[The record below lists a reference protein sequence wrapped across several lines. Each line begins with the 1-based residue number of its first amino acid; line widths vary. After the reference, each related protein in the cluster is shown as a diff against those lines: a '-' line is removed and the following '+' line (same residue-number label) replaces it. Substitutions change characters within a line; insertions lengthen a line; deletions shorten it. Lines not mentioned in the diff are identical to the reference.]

1 MRMES
6 APVLEAFSRCCEDG
20 WLQGWHERNGGNLTY
35 RLTEEEASLCR
46 EDFDFSRPWQ
56 PVGAALPV
64 LAGACFLATGSGK
77 YFRNVPLDPR
87 GNLCVVEIN
96 ETGDA
101 WRMVWGMEAGGRPTS
116 ELPTHL
122 MNHAVRMEATGGLSR
137 VIYHAHPA
145 NTVALTYVLPLTD
158 RDFSR
163 ALWKSETECPIVF
176 PRGVGVVPW
185 MVPGG
190 TEIALA
196 SCEKM
201 KEYDAVIWAHH
212 GMFVSGRDFDEAFG
226 LMHTV
231 EKAAEICRLAL
242 SCGGIRQTIPDE
254 GLLAVAE
261 AFGVEIR
268 REFLEL

>member
-1 MRMES
+1 
-6 APVLEAFSRCCEDG
+6 
-20 WLQGWHERNGGNLTY
+20 
-35 RLTEEEASLCR
+35 
-46 EDFDFSRPWQ
+46 
-56 PVGAALPV
+56 
-64 LAGACFLATGSGK
+64 
-77 YFRNVPLDPR
+77 
-87 GNLCVVEIN
+87 
-96 ETGDA
+96 
-101 WRMVWGMEAGGRPTS
+101 MVWGMEQGGRPTS
-116 ELPTHL
+116 ELPAHL
-122 MNHAVRMEATGGLSR
+122 MNHAVRMEATGGAAR

-145 NTVALTYVLPLTD
+145 NTVALTFVLPLTD

-176 PRGVGVVPW
+176 PRGLGVVPW

-190 TEIALA
+190 AEIALA

-201 KEYDAVIWAHH
+201 REYDAVIWAHH
-212 GMFVSGRDFDEAFG
+212 GMFVAGRDFDEAFG

-231 EKAAEICRLAL
+231 EKAAEICVLAL
-242 SCGGIRQTIPDE
+242 SCGGIAQSIPDA